1 MSDQQPPAA
10 PRAGIDRA
18 HYHGWHGPLR
28 SPWLGALAV
37 ARVALWQIFR
47 RKLYW
52 IVIALGLLHFLLI
65 FALVFFVAQIEVNA
79 GAAGM
84 SEQGPPSA
92 TGNAYGPPRQEQQRR
107 PGGRAAAWILNL
119 ADFTPQPGHGRD
131 NGYVG
136 FIFRQS
142 YIVLILLAF
151 SGSLVVGADFHQRGL
166 TFYLSRGIDRRHY
179 LLGKWL
185 GLAGVVSILTVLPA
199 LALYV
204 QYGLYTS
211 SLDYWIEYWWVPL
224 TILGYGLFVCLVLGL
239 SVMALSVYLR
249 RTVPIAITCFST
261 FVLLDE
267 IGSQL
272 HRATRIPHWRLLSL
286 WRDVRYAA
294 RYCFDPYFMPD
305 DRALGGWALA
315 ILAGVCLVGLA
326 VLYRR
331 VQAVEV
337 VE

>member
-1 MSDQQPPAA
+1 LLTAS
-10 PRAGIDRA
+10 RAGIDRA
-18 HYHGWHGPLR
+18 HYHGWHGRLR

-52 IVIALGLLHFLLI
+52 IVIALGMFHFLLI
-65 FALVFFVAQIEVNA
+65 FALVFFVAQIEANA
-79 GAAGM
+79 TAAGIGEKSQASAPGQPA
-84 SEQGPPSA
+84 SERQR
-92 TGNAYGPPRQEQQRR
+92 PR
-107 PGGRAAAWILNL
+107 GRAAAWVLNM

-151 SGSLVVGADFHQRGL
+151 SGSLVIGADFHQRGL

-185 GLAGVVSILTVLPA
+185 GLAGVISILTVLPA
-199 LALYV
+199 LVLYV
-204 QYGLYTS
+204 QYGLYS
-211 SLDYWIEYWWVPL
+211 SNLDYWIEYWWIPL
-224 TILGYGLFVCLVLGL
+224 TIIGYGLFVCLVLGL

-249 RTVPIAITCFST
+249 RTVPIAITCFSS

-267 IGSQL
+267 IGAQL
-272 HRATRIPHWRLLSL
+272 FRATRVEHWRLLSL

-305 DRALGGWALA
+305 DRALGGWALG
-315 ILAGVCLVGLA
+315 ILAGVCLLCLV

>member
-1 MSDQQPPAA
+1 
-10 PRAGIDRA
+10 
-18 HYHGWHGPLR
+18 
-28 SPWLGALAV
+28 LAV

-52 IVIALGLLHFLLI
+52 IVIALGLTHFLLI
-65 FALVFFVAQIEVNA
+65 FALVFFVAQIEANA
-79 GAAGM
+79 AATGIAEKAPAAPAAGPWT
-84 SEQGPPSA
+84 PP
-92 TGNAYGPPRQEQQRR
+92 GQRPRS
-107 PGGRAAAWILNL
+107 RAAAWILNL
-119 ADFTPQPGHGRD
+119 ADFTPQPGNGRD

-151 SGSLVVGADFHQRGL
+151 SGSLVIGADFHQRGL

-185 GLAGVVSILTVLPA
+185 GLAGVISILTVLPA
-199 LALYV
+199 LVLYV
-204 QYGLYTS
+204 QYGLYS
-211 SLDYWIEYWWVPL
+211 SNLDYWLEYWWIPF
-224 TILGYGLFVCLVLGL
+224 TILGYGLMVCLVLGL

-249 RTVPIAITCFST
+249 RTVPISITCFST

-272 HRATRIPHWRLLSL
+272 HRATRVEHWRLLSL

-294 RYCFDPYFMPD
+294 RYCFDPHFMPD
-305 DRALGGWALA
+305 DRALGGWALL
-315 ILAGVCLVGLA
+315 ILAGVCLLCLA

>member
-1 MSDQQPPAA
+1 MPPSS
-10 PRAGIDRA
+10 AGIDRA
-18 HYHGWHGPLR
+18 HYHGWHGRLR

-52 IVIALGLLHFLLI
+52 IVIALGLMHFLLI
-65 FALVFFVAQIEVNA
+65 FALVFFVAQIEANA
-79 GAAGM
+79 GATGIA
-84 SEQGPPSA
+84 EKAPTSA
-92 TGNAYGPPRQEQQRR
+92 PAPGHAYGEQQRPR
-107 PGGRAAAWILNL
+107 GGRPAAWILNL
-119 ADFTPQPGHGRD
+119 ADFTPQPGNGRD

-151 SGSLVVGADFHQRGL
+151 SGSLVIGSDFHQRGL

-185 GLAGVVSILTVLPA
+185 GLSGVICILTVLPA
-199 LALYV
+199 LVLYV
-204 QYGLYTS
+204 QYGLYS
-211 SLDYWIEYWWVPL
+211 SNLDYWLEYWWIPC
-224 TILGYGLFVCLVLGL
+224 TIVGYGLFVCLVLGL

-272 HRATRIPHWRLLSL
+272 QRATRVEHWRLLSL

-315 ILAGVCLVGLA
+315 ILAGVCLLCLA